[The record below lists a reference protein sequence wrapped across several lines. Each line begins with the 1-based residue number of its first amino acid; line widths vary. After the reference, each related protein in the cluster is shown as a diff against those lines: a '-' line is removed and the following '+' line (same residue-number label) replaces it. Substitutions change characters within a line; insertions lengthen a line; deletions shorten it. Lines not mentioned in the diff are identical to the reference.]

1 MKKKVGEEAARH
13 WINGMRSIASNVPI
27 SPFHLAAADDMESLL
42 EEVLMYRA
50 KSDGVSL
57 TSMSHPVSLG
67 KPSKHKISKKSLE
80 TMALET
86 EWVGLTD
93 EEASD
98 LIQKWSGELV
108 FEVTQAL
115 KEKNG
120 N

>member
-1 MKKKVGEEAARH
+1 MKKKVGEENARH
-13 WINGMRSIASNVPI
+13 MINMMRSIATNLPI

-42 EEVLMYRA
+42 NEVLLYR
-50 KSDGVSL
+50 KRKWVEL
-57 TSMSHPVSLG
+57 NEE
-67 KPSKHKISKKSLE
+67 E
-80 TMALET
+80 TT
-86 EWVGLTD
+86 
-93 EEASD
+93 D

>member
-1 MKKKVGEEAARH
+1 MKKKVGEENTRH
-13 WINGMRSIASNVPI
+13 MINMMRSLASNLPI

-42 EEVLMYRA
+42 NEVLLYR
-50 KSDGVSL
+50 KR
-57 TSMSHPVSLG
+57 
-67 KPSKHKISKKSLE
+67 
-80 TMALET
+80 
-86 EWVGLTD
+86 EWVELN
-93 EEASD
+93 EEETTD

>member
-1 MKKKVGEEAARH
+1 MKKKVGEENARH
-13 WINGMRSIASNVPI
+13 MINMMRSLASNLPI

-42 EEVLMYRA
+42 NEVLLYR
-50 KSDGVSL
+50 KRKWVEL
-57 TSMSHPVSLG
+57 NEE
-67 KPSKHKISKKSLE
+67 E
-80 TMALET
+80 TT
-86 EWVGLTD
+86 
-93 EEASD
+93 D